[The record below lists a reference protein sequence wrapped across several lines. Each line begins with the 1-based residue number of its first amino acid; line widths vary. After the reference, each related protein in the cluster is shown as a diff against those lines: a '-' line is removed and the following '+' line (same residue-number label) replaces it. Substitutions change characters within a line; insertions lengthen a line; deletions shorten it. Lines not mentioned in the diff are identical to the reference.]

1 MADHYDVIVAG
12 AGIGGLCAAL
22 RARENGASVAILE
35 KADQIGGSAAAS
47 GGTIWCASTI
57 SEWLKVQPH
66 GDRALGS
73 ALIDHFRLGI
83 DWLIDQGVSLQ
94 ARAEP
99 NPYKFQRTIY
109 QLLPDARTAMETL
122 SDRFRARGGR
132 IFTNAALTGLLGGN
146 GAPIAGV
153 QTAHSEWTARA
164 VILSTGGFQGNPNLR
179 ARYFGVQSDHMIVR
193 GVPQNTG
200 GGFQSALAAGAQPV
214 GPFNRFYG
222 HLLPAPPARVGLHNF
237 LAVKPDFS
245 EYAVLI
251 NLNGERFDDEYLGDE
266 VTCHTLVQQ
275 RNATAILVFDQ
286 HIRDNQAA
294 LSQWP
299 APDNDRVTNI
309 REAGGEVLE
318 TPSLHELGHAL
329 TNRWHIPFHAFQTT
343 MADYAAACASG
354 NGQTL
359 SIPKSG
365 GLIPLDTPPYYAI
378 RTVPGITFTYGGAK
392 VDANAQI
399 LDKTDCPI
407 PGLFAAGAD
416 CGGIYTRGYTGG
428 LSMGLAYGLIAGE
441 GAAQHARLS
450 G

>member
-22 RARENGASVAILE
+22 RARETGASVAILE
-35 KADQIGGSAAAS
+35 KADRIGGSAAAS

-66 GDRALGS
+66 GDMALGT

-83 DWLIDQGVSLQ
+83 DWLIEQGVSLQ

-109 QLLPDARTAMETL
+109 QLLPDARAAMETL

-132 IFTNAALTGLLGGN
+132 VFTNTALTGLLGGN

-153 QTAHSEWTARA
+153 QTAHSDWTSRA
-164 VILSTGGFQGNPNLR
+164 VILSTGGFQGNSNLR

-309 REAGGEVLE
+309 RDAGGEVLE

-329 TNRWHIPFHAFQTT
+329 TNRWHIPFRAFQTT

-359 SIPKSG
+359 PIPKSG

-392 VDANAQI
+392 VNANAQI

-428 LSMGLAYGLIAGE
+428 LSMGLAYGLIAGKN
-441 GAAQHARLS
+441 AAQHARLS

>member
-22 RARENGASVAILE
+22 RARETGASVAILE
-35 KADQIGGSAAAS
+35 KADRIGGSAAAS

-66 GDRALGS
+66 GDMALGT

-83 DWLIDQGVSLQ
+83 DWLIEQSVSLQ

-99 NPYKFQRTIY
+99 NPYKFQRSIY
-109 QLLPDARTAMETL
+109 QLLPDARAAMETL
-122 SDRFRARGGR
+122 SDQFRARGGR
-132 IFTNAALTGLLGGN
+132 VFTNTALTGLLGGN

-153 QTAHSEWTARA
+153 QTAQSDWTSRA

-309 REAGGEVLE
+309 RDAGGEVLE
-318 TPSLHELGHAL
+318 TPSLHELAHAL
-329 TNRWHIPFHAFQTT
+329 TNRWHIPFRAFQTT

-359 SIPKSG
+359 PIPKSG

-392 VDANAQI
+392 VNANAQI

-428 LSMGLAYGLIAGE
+428 LSMGLAYGLIAGKN
-441 GAAQHARLS
+441 AAQHARLS

>member
-1 MADHYDVIVAG
+1 MVDHYDVIVAG

-22 RARENGASVAILE
+22 RARETGASVAILE
-35 KADQIGGSAAAS
+35 KADRIGGSAAAS

-66 GDRALGS
+66 GDMALGT

-83 DWLIDQGVSLQ
+83 DWLIEQGVSLQ

-109 QLLPDARTAMETL
+109 QLLPDARAAMETL
-122 SDRFRARGGR
+122 SDRFLARGGR
-132 IFTNAALTGLLGGN
+132 VFTNTALTGLLGGN

-153 QTAHSEWTARA
+153 QTAQSDWTSRA

-309 REAGGEVLE
+309 RDAGGEVLE

-329 TNRWHIPFHAFQTT
+329 TNRWHIPFRAFQTT
-343 MADYAAACASG
+343 MTDYAAACASG

-359 SIPKSG
+359 PIPKSG

-392 VDANAQI
+392 VNANAQI
-399 LDKTDCPI
+399 LDKTACPI

-428 LSMGLAYGLIAGE
+428 LSMGLAYGLIAGKN
-441 GAAQHARLS
+441 AAQHARLS